1 MKPAWERQRIK
12 GINMEVVEPDT
23 LPSDGV
29 ESYIKGQFALVSR
42 KRRTEAS
49 PERIEK
55 MESIE
60 SDRQLV
66 ERPSMYEN
74 KFKTI
79 EHDISQPVDEM
90 TAEVNDYNPH
100 EPI

>member
-1 MKPAWERQRIK
+1 
-12 GINMEVVEPDT
+12 
-23 LPSDGV
+23 
-29 ESYIKGQFALVSR
+29 
-42 KRRTEAS
+42 
-49 PERIEK
+49 